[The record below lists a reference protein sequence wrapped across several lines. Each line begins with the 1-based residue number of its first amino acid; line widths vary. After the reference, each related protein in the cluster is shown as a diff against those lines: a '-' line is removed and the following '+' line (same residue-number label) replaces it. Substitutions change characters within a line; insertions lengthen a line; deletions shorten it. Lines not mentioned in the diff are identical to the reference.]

1 MPSRYQTIPTTKNDT
16 GVPST
21 SGKVMYV
28 PIYYPNIE
36 AQADDNYIL
45 TGVTDRLD
53 NIAFDFY
60 GDATL
65 WWVIAMVNDLAG
77 DSVYPPTAVYLR
89 IPKDLSS
96 ILSKYNKFNNI

>member
-1 MPSRYQTIPTTKNDT
+1 MPSRYQTISTTKNNT
-16 GVPST
+16 GVTST
-21 SGKVMYV
+21 SGKTMYV
-28 PIYYPNIE
+28 PTYYPNIE
-36 AQADDNYIL
+36 AHEDDTYIL

-65 WWVIAMVNDLAG
+65 WWVIAMVNNLTG

-89 IPKDLSS
+89 IPKDLAGV
-96 ILSKYNKFNNI
+96 LSKFDQSNNI

>member
-1 MPSRYQTIPTTKNDT
+1 MPSRYQTISTTKNDT
-16 GVPST
+16 GVTST
-21 SGKVMYV
+21 SGKTMYV
-28 PIYYPNIE
+28 PTYYPNIE
-36 AQADDNYIL
+36 AKEDDTYIL

-65 WWVIAMVNDLAG
+65 WWVIAMVNNLAG

-89 IPKDLSS
+89 IPKDLAGV
-96 ILSKYNKFNNI
+96 LSKFDQSNNI